1 MEKRRDN
8 QWKTMAISG
17 IETQGS
23 KVRKLCIEVLGFSN
37 DGIEKE
43 FKETI
48 YEMTQE
54 AYQHLVAINVKCLT
68 DQNKF
73 YKAISSMNLKDRK

>member
-37 DGIEKE
+37 DGIEKNS
-43 FKETI
+43 K
-48 YEMTQE
+48 
-54 AYQHLVAINVKCLT
+54 KP
-68 DQNKF
+68 
-73 YKAISSMNLKDRK
+73 SMRWHERLSNIWWQ

>member
-1 MEKRRDN
+1 MEKCRDN
-8 QWKTMAISG
+8 QWKIIVISG

-23 KVRKLCIEVLGFSN
+23 KVRKLCMEVLGFSN

-73 YKAISSMNLKDRK
+73 WKAISSMNLKDRK

>member
-48 YEMTQE
+48 Y
-54 AYQHLVAINVKCLT
+54 
-68 DQNKF
+68 
-73 YKAISSMNLKDRK
+73 